1 MDLRQIEYIIAI
13 NEHQSITRAAEKLH
27 VTQSALNQQ
36 LLRLEDELGVKLFER
51 GKRVMIPTYAGKVYI
66 EAARKITEIRRETY
80 RIIQDIK
87 SEEVGEILMA
97 VTPEQGAIM
106 ITDLYPG
113 FHEAWPKVRLEIQE
127 ARNKEMDRKL
137 SRGEVDLIHASF
149 TPESKN
155 PEFEYRIVARE
166 HIALAL
172 PSTHRLAHLAG
183 QQSHK
188 LLPRIDLNL
197 LVDEEFIMPPDK
209 MLMREMIDR
218 AFAASGFS
226 PIPDEIPDGSKTD
239 CTVIFP

>member
-166 HIALAL
+166 HIVLAL
-172 PSTHRLAHLAG
+172 PSTHR
-183 QQSHK
+183 
-188 LLPRIDLNL
+188 
-197 LVDEEFIMPPDK
+197 
-209 MLMREMIDR
+209 
-218 AFAASGFS
+218 ASPLGRS
-226 PIPDEIPDGSKTD
+226 TEP
-239 CTVIFP
+239 